1 MPTSVSNVN
10 LPAGIPALEDS
21 EKLIMKLE
29 AELRHARQQHIGQ
42 RITIEQLS
50 ELLSNTNG
58 SLHDYRQR
66 YDNEY
71 GN

>member
-1 MPTSVSNVN
+1 MSKAPLVRTCAPT
-10 LPAGIPALEDS
+10 PTET
-21 EKLIMKLE
+21 ERLIIHLE
-29 AELRHARQQHIGQ
+29 ASLRAAKRREEGQ

-66 YDNEY
+66 YDQEY
-71 GN
+71 GT